1 MQVDFN
7 YKIYICM
14 KKYDKQVK
22 VINEENEE
30 EINEE
35 DNKKKD
41 ENNEFFGE
49 DEKLNERR
57 KKIRADK
64 LKKENQRSKSFMNFN
79 KIFEAIGW
87 NNNQQENQSLIN
99 ELKEENA
106 ATDEEEE
113 NEGDKELNIPNELEI
128 FSDDENLLESGN
140 KNKRNYFDES
150 IIFQD
155 NYSFKQTYVNLFKQ
169 IKGEKTIV
177 LSRKMKKKL
186 TFNLEINVGDFIVS
200 EGLIFNYVNYEIE
213 GKINKKNFGLYRRYS
228 EFAVY
233 RKLLR
238 KNWPGVFIPFL
249 PPKKTYGNLD
259 DTFII
264 MRRKFLQ
271 YFSNKICSAPH
282 LASSFETKI
291 FLEPKNENFLEL
303 PIEIYQRS
311 IEDIHNTYIEYFG
324 FLNEK
329 QLTEKEKRD
338 VQNFFIILTKTKKT
352 FDDNLILATEAKN
365 TQMKAQ
371 RNLVNFY
378 EYNYNVE
385 DSFYNMF
392 NYDQEKKEKL
402 CENTIEINT
411 TENIFQIK
419 HENFF
424 TTCFDFIIS
433 VSDSIQAMIECISSL
448 YELNESFLSKF
459 KELKEKNEKLR
470 TFVNRNFIS
479 KFFFPINLDQIQQLI
494 NEIEQLK
501 IELNI
506 YKKLVDLVYKIIY
519 FIEIPTFKK
528 DQYDYYINF
537 LNKINAEESHVQ
549 RKNKIIFNLFRTKC
563 DKIMR
568 VIYDESNK

>member
-1 MQVDFN
+1 
-7 YKIYICM
+7 M
-14 KKYDKQVK
+14 KKYEKQIK

-35 DNKKKD
+35 DSKKKEKD
-41 ENNEFFGE
+41 KNNEFFTE
-49 DEKLNERR
+49 DQKLNERR

-99 ELKEENA
+99 EFKEENA
-106 ATDEEEE
+106 VSEEEE
-113 NEGDKELNIPNELEI
+113 GEGDMEINVPNELEI
-128 FSDDENLLESGN
+128 FSDDENFLESGN
-140 KNKRNYFDES
+140 KKKRNYFDES

-155 NYSFKQTYVNLFKQ
+155 NYSFKQTYLNLYKQ
-169 IKGEKTIV
+169 IKGEKII
-177 LSRKMKKKL
+177 LSKKMKKKL

-213 GKINKKNFGLYRRYS
+213 GKIHKKNFELYRRYS

-238 KNWPGVFIPFL
+238 KNWPGIFIPFL

-271 YFSNKICSAPH
+271 YFCNKICSAPH

-311 IEDIHNTYIEYFG
+311 IEDIHNTYMEYFG

-329 QLTEKEKRD
+329 QLTQKEKIN

-352 FDDNLILATEAKN
+352 FDDTLILATEAKN

-385 DSFYNMF
+385 DSFYSMF
-392 NYDQEKKEKL
+392 NYDQAKKEKL

-411 TENIFQIK
+411 SENIFQIK

-424 TTCFDFIIS
+424 TTCFDFLTS

-448 YELNESFLSKF
+448 YELNDSFLLKF
-459 KELKEKNEKLR
+459 KELKDKNEKLR
-470 TFVNRNFIS
+470 AFVNRSFIT
-479 KFFFPINLDQIQQLI
+479 KFFFPTNLDQIQQLI
-494 NEIEQLK
+494 NDIEQLK

-506 YKKLVDLVYKIIY
+506 YKKLVDLVYKVIY

>member
-1 MQVDFN
+1 
-7 YKIYICM
+7 M

-22 VINEENEE
+22 AINEENEE

-35 DNKKKD
+35 DKD
-41 ENNEFFGE
+41 SHNEFFIK
-49 DEKLNERR
+49 DEELNERR
-57 KKIRADK
+57 KKIRTDK
-64 LKKENQRSKSFMNFN
+64 LKMENERSKSFINFN

-87 NNNQQENQSLIN
+87 NNNQQERKSLIN
-99 ELKEENA
+99 EIREENA
-106 ATDEEEE
+106 ISDEEVEGEEEE
-113 NEGDKELNIPNELEI
+113 IKTVPNELEI
-128 FSDDENLLESGN
+128 FSEDENFLEIGT

-155 NYSFKQTYVNLFKQ
+155 NYSFKQTFLKVYKQ
-169 IKGEKTIV
+169 IKGEKII
-177 LSRKMKKKL
+177 LSKKLKKKL
-186 TFNLEINVGDFIVS
+186 TYNLEINVGDFIVS

-213 GKINKKNFGLYRRYS
+213 GKINRKNFELYRRYS

-271 YFSNKICSAPH
+271 YFCNKICSVPH

-311 IEDIHNTYIEYFG
+311 IEDIYHTYFEFFG

-329 QLTEKEKRD
+329 QLTEKEKME
-338 VQNFFIILTKTKKT
+338 VQNFFLVLTKTKKT
-352 FDDNLILATEAKN
+352 LDDILILAIEAKN

-385 DSFYNMF
+385 DSLYNMF

-402 CENTIEINT
+402 CKDTIEINT

-424 TTCFDFIIS
+424 TTCFDFLTS
-433 VSDSIQAMIECISSL
+433 VSDSIQAMIECISTL
-448 YELNESFLSKF
+448 YELNESFLMKL
-459 KELKEKNEKLR
+459 KELKEKNENLR
-470 TFVNRNFIS
+470 AFVNRNFIS
-479 KFFFPINLDQIQQLI
+479 KFFFPINLDQIQDLI
-494 NEIEQLK
+494 NDIEQLK
-501 IELNI
+501 IELNL

-528 DQYDYYINF
+528 DQYEYYINF

-549 RKNKIIFNLFRTKC
+549 RKNKIISNLFKNKC

-568 VIYDESNK
+568 VIYEESNK

>member
-1 MQVDFN
+1 
-7 YKIYICM
+7 M

-41 ENNEFFGE
+41 ESNEFFGE
-49 DEKLNERR
+49 DEKLDERR

-113 NEGDKELNIPNELEI
+113 NEGDMEINIPNELEI

-238 KNWPGVFIPFL
+238 NNWPGVFIPFL

-271 YFSNKICSAPH
+271 YFCNKICSAPH

-329 QLTEKEKRD
+329 QLTEKEKRN

-352 FDDNLILATEAKN
+352 FDDTLILATEAKN

-424 TTCFDFIIS
+424 TTCFDFITS

-470 TFVNRNFIS
+470 AFVNRNFIT
-479 KFFFPINLDQIQQLI
+479 KFLFPINLDQIQQLI

>member
-1 MQVDFN
+1 
-7 YKIYICM
+7 M

-30 EINEE
+30 DINEE

-106 ATDEEEE
+106 LTDEEEG
-113 NEGDKELNIPNELEI
+113 EGDMEINIPNELEI

-155 NYSFKQTYVNLFKQ
+155 NYSFKQTYINLFKQ
-169 IKGEKTIV
+169 IKEEKTIV

-271 YFSNKICSAPH
+271 YFCNKICSAPH

-329 QLTEKEKRD
+329 QLTEKEKRN

-352 FDDNLILATEAKN
+352 FDDTLILATEAKN

-424 TTCFDFIIS
+424 TTCFDFVTS

-470 TFVNRNFIS
+470 AFVNRNFIT
-479 KFFFPINLDQIQQLI
+479 KFLFPINLDQIQQLI

>member
-1 MQVDFN
+1 
-7 YKIYICM
+7 M
-14 KKYDKQVK
+14 KKYEKQIK

-30 EINEE
+30 EINED
-35 DNKKKD
+35 DNKKKEKD
-41 ENNEFFGE
+41 KNNEFFTE
-49 DEKLNERR
+49 DQKLNERR

-99 ELKEENA
+99 EFKEENA
-106 ATDEEEE
+106 LSEEEE
-113 NEGDKELNIPNELEI
+113 GEGDMEINVPNELEI
-128 FSDDENLLESGN
+128 FSDDENFLESGN
-140 KNKRNYFDES
+140 KKKRNYFDES

-155 NYSFKQTYVNLFKQ
+155 NYSFKQTYLNLYKQ
-169 IKGEKTIV
+169 IKEEKII
-177 LSRKMKKKL
+177 LSKKMKKKL

-213 GKINKKNFGLYRRYS
+213 GKIHKKNFELYRRYS

-238 KNWPGVFIPFL
+238 KNWPGIFIPFL

-271 YFSNKICSAPH
+271 YFCNKICSAPH

-311 IEDIHNTYIEYFG
+311 IEDIHNTYMEYFG

-329 QLTEKEKRD
+329 QLTQKEKIN

-352 FDDNLILATEAKN
+352 FDDTLILATEAKN

-385 DSFYNMF
+385 DSFYSMF
-392 NYDQEKKEKL
+392 NYDQAKKEKL

-411 TENIFQIK
+411 SENIFQIK

-424 TTCFDFIIS
+424 TS

-448 YELNESFLSKF
+448 YELNDSFLLKF
-459 KELKEKNEKLR
+459 KELKDKNEKLR
-470 TFVNRNFIS
+470 AFVNRSFIT
-479 KFFFPINLDQIQQLI
+479 KFFFPTNLDQIQQLI
-494 NEIEQLK
+494 NDIEQLK

-506 YKKLVDLVYKIIY
+506 YKKLVDLVYKVIY

>member
-1 MQVDFN
+1 MKN
-7 YKIYICM
+7 YNTP
-14 KKYDKQVK
+14 QVK

-35 DNKKKD
+35 DKD
-41 ENNEFFGE
+41 STDEFFTKDQE
-49 DEKLNERR
+49 LNEKR
-57 KKIRADK
+57 KKIRANK
-64 LKKENQRSKSFMNFN
+64 VKMENQRSKSFINFN
-79 KIFEAIGW
+79 KIFKAIGW
-87 NNNQQENQSLIN
+87 NTEEIEENNKSLN
-99 ELKEENA
+99 EIKEENN
-106 ATDEEEE
+106 TEEEAE
-113 NEGDKELNIPNELEI
+113 EEIKLVNELEI
-128 FSDDENLLESGN
+128 FTDDENFLEIRSKKKRHLL
-140 KNKRNYFDES
+140 DES
-150 IIFQD
+150 ILFQD
-155 NYSFKQTYVNLFKQ
+155 NYSFKQVYINLYKE
-169 IKGEKTIV
+169 IKGSKIM
-177 LSRKMKKKL
+177 LPKRLKKKL

-213 GKINKKNFGLYRRYS
+213 GKRKKKSFELYRRYS

-238 KNWPGVFIPFL
+238 NNWPGVFIPFL

-271 YFSNKICSAPH
+271 YFCNKICSAPH

-311 IEDIHNTYIEYFG
+311 IEDINSTYNEFFG

-329 QLTEKEKRD
+329 ELTEKEKIS
-338 VQNFFIILTKTKKT
+338 VQNFFVVLTKTKKT
-352 FDDNLILATEAKN
+352 FDDTLILATEAKN

-371 RNLVNFY
+371 RNMVNFY

-419 HENFF
+419 HESLF
-424 TTCFDFIIS
+424 TTCFDFLTS

-448 YELNESFLSKF
+448 YELNESFLQKF
-459 KELKEKNEKLR
+459 EELKIKNEELR
-470 TFVNRNFIS
+470 AFAHRSFLT
-479 KFFFPINLDQIQQLI
+479 KFFFPTNLGQIQQLM
-494 NEIEQLK
+494 NDIEQLK
-501 IELNI
+501 VELNI

-519 FIEIPTFKK
+519 FIEIPAFKK

-549 RKNKIIFNLFRTKC
+549 RKNKIIFNLFKNKC
-563 DKIMR
+563 EKIMK
-568 VIYDESNK
+568 VIYEESNK

>member
-1 MQVDFN
+1 
-7 YKIYICM
+7 M
-14 KKYDKQVK
+14 KKYEKQIK

-30 EINEE
+30 EINED
-35 DNKKKD
+35 DNKKKEKD
-41 ENNEFFGE
+41 KNNEFFTE
-49 DEKLNERR
+49 DQKLNERR

-99 ELKEENA
+99 EFKEENA
-106 ATDEEEE
+106 LSEEEE
-113 NEGDKELNIPNELEI
+113 GEGDMEINVPNELEI
-128 FSDDENLLESGN
+128 FSDDENFLESGN
-140 KNKRNYFDES
+140 KKKRNYFDES

-155 NYSFKQTYVNLFKQ
+155 NYSFKQTYLNLYKQ
-169 IKGEKTIV
+169 IKGEKII
-177 LSRKMKKKL
+177 LSKKMKKKL

-213 GKINKKNFGLYRRYS
+213 GKIHKKNFELYRRYS

-238 KNWPGVFIPFL
+238 KNWPGIFIPFL

-271 YFSNKICSAPH
+271 YFCNKICSAPH

-311 IEDIHNTYIEYFG
+311 IEDIHNTYMEYFV

-329 QLTEKEKRD
+329 QLTQKEKIN

-352 FDDNLILATEAKN
+352 FDDTLILATEAKN

-385 DSFYNMF
+385 DSFYSMF
-392 NYDQEKKEKL
+392 NYDQAKKEKL

-411 TENIFQIK
+411 SENIFQIK

-424 TTCFDFIIS
+424 TTCFDFLTS

-448 YELNESFLSKF
+448 YELNDSFLLKF
-459 KELKEKNEKLR
+459 KELKDKNEKLR
-470 TFVNRNFIS
+470 AFVNRSFIT
-479 KFFFPINLDQIQQLI
+479 KFFFPTNLDQIQQLI
-494 NEIEQLK
+494 NDIEQLK

-506 YKKLVDLVYKIIY
+506 YKKLVDLVYKVIY

-568 VIYDESNK
+568 VIYEETNQ

>member
-1 MQVDFN
+1 
-7 YKIYICM
+7 
-14 KKYDKQVK
+14 
-22 VINEENEE
+22 
-30 EINEE
+30 
-35 DNKKKD
+35 
-41 ENNEFFGE
+41 
-49 DEKLNERR
+49 
-57 KKIRADK
+57 
-64 LKKENQRSKSFMNFN
+64 
-79 KIFEAIGW
+79 
-87 NNNQQENQSLIN
+87 
-99 ELKEENA
+99 
-106 ATDEEEE
+106 
-113 NEGDKELNIPNELEI
+113 
-128 FSDDENLLESGN
+128 
-140 KNKRNYFDES
+140 
-150 IIFQD
+150 
-155 NYSFKQTYVNLFKQ
+155 
-169 IKGEKTIV
+169 
-177 LSRKMKKKL
+177 MKKKL

-213 GKINKKNFGLYRRYS
+213 GKINKKPFELYRRYS

-303 PIEIYQRS
+303 PIEIYQKS
-311 IEDIHNTYIEYFG
+311 IEDINNIYFEFFG

-329 QLTEKEKRD
+329 QLTEKEKMN
-338 VQNFFIILTKTKKT
+338 VENFYIILTKAKKT
-352 FDDNLILATEAKN
+352 LDDTLILATEAKN

-378 EYNYNVE
+378 EYNYSVE
-385 DSFYNMF
+385 DSLYNMF

-424 TTCFDFIIS
+424 TTCFDFLTS

-448 YELNESFLSKF
+448 YELNENFLLKF
-459 KELKEKNEKLR
+459 KELKDKNEQLR
-470 TFVNRNFIS
+470 AFVNRNFIT
-479 KFFFPINLDQIQQLI
+479 KFFFPINLEQIQQLI
-494 NEIEQLK
+494 NDIEQLK

-528 DQYDYYINF
+528 DQYNYYINF
-537 LNKINAEESHVQ
+537 LNKINEEESHVQ
-549 RKNKIIFNLFRTKC
+549 RKNKIISNLFKTKC
-563 DKIMR
+563 EKIMK
-568 VIYDESNK
+568 VINEESNK